1 MEIIIK
7 SDNVENESISDF
19 AYTMGKS
26 IEQILNEKTNNLE
39 ERSKLT
45 EAKILNFRQILD
57 QKQLEVLKSIVNP
70 NMSIEE
76 LYQIIEDFEFD
87 NEPITIT
94 IREYNEHF
102 GIKKLPGGKI

>member
-1 MEIIIK
+1 
-7 SDNVENESISDF
+7 
-19 AYTMGKS
+19 
-26 IEQILNEKTNNLE
+26 
-39 ERSKLT
+39 
-45 EAKILNFRQILD
+45 
-57 QKQLEVLKSIVNP
+57 
-70 NMSIEE
+70 MSIEE